1 METNELRFA
10 WSRTLVII
18 ANMYMVA
25 SWFKDGWFGKVSLI
39 GASMLYFLVAFMI
52 SATSRKF

>member
-1 METNELRFA
+1 MKTNEMRFA
-10 WSRTLVII
+10 WSRTLVIV

-25 SWFKDGWFGKVSLI
+25 CWFKDDWFGKVGLI

-52 SATSRKF
+52 SVTR